1 MGAMVTEI
9 QQNDGWRLFFT
20 LPDGTEKLM
29 DKHELFGWIGRS
41 MMDIMLAGQVYP
53 NPDLS
58 HLYTA
63 RETLLARLQKGHA
76 MIEQLKEDGGDFTR
90 HEKLWIELL
99 QEYELLE
106 EQIGV
111 VETSC

>member
-1 MGAMVTEI
+1 MVTQK
-9 QQNDGWRLFFT
+9 QQSDSWRLFFV

-29 DKHELFGWIGRS
+29 DKHELFNWIGRS
-41 MMDIMLAGQVYP
+41 MMDIMLAGKVYPNP

-58 HLYTA
+58 HLYAA
-63 RETLLARLQKGHA
+63 RELLLTRLKKGHA
-76 MIEQLKEDGGDFTR
+76 MIEQLREGGGDFTR

-111 VETSC
+111 VEA